1 MTNPPISTGI
11 PGLDI
16 VLGGGYAPSRVYLVE
31 GLPGSGK
38 TTLAMQFLMGGRDRG
53 ERVLYVSLSETEAEL
68 REMAASHGWS
78 LDGVDLYE
86 PLGNAER
93 NATDAQYTMFHPSE
107 VELADTTQRILRH
120 IETVRPDRLVF
131 DSLGELR
138 LLAGSPLRYRRQVL
152 ALKQYF
158 SDMACT
164 TLLLDDISPAEQG
177 MHVHT
182 IVHGVLRLEPMDAA
196 FGGDRRRL
204 RVRKFRGRRFIG
216 GFHDYRI
223 ETGGLRVFPRLV
235 ASDYRREAPQDR
247 ISTGVERLDALLGGG
262 VSRGTS
268 TLLIGAAGTG
278 KSSLATLIA
287 CAAAERGERSAIF
300 AFDESV
306 RAFTTRSK
314 GLGFPIEQ
322 RMADDLISLRAVDP
336 AELTSG
342 EFTQVIRSAV
352 EQEDVRVVIIDSL
365 NGYLNAMPGEQHML
379 LQLHDLLAYLGSL
392 GVITILV
399 SAQLGLIGSMSSAV
413 DVSYL
418 ADSVVLLR
426 YYEAEGEVRQAISV
440 LKQRTGA
447 HERTIRPFAMSSK
460 GFEIGEPLRELRGV
474 LTGVPQERTP
484 PPDDLRRGS

>member
-1 MTNPPISTGI
+1 MLSTPISTGI
-11 PGLDI
+11 AGLDT
-16 VLGGGYAPSRVYLVE
+16 VLAGGYTPQRLYLIE

-38 TTLAMQFLMGGRDRG
+38 TTLAMQFLMAGRDRG

-68 REMAASHGWS
+68 REMATSHGWS
-78 LDGVDLYE
+78 LEGIELYE
-86 PLGNAER
+86 PLANAEGM
-93 NATDAQYTMFHPSE
+93 AGDAQYTIFHPSE

-120 IETVRPDRLVF
+120 IEERRPDRLVF

-138 LLAGSPLRYRRQVL
+138 LLSGSPLRYRRQVL

-158 SDMACT
+158 SALTCT
-164 TLLLDDISPAEQG
+164 TLLLDDISPAEHG

-182 IVHGVLRLEPMDAA
+182 IVHGVLRLEAVETE

-204 RVRKFRGRRFIG
+204 RVNKFRGRRIIG
-216 GFHDYRI
+216 GYHDYRI
-223 ETGGLRVFPRLV
+223 ETGGVQVYPRLV
-235 ASDYRREAPQDR
+235 ASDFRRKAPQDR
-247 ISTGVERLDALLGGG
+247 ISTKVERLDALFGGG
-262 VSRGTS
+262 LSRGTS

-278 KSSLATLIA
+278 KSSLATLVA

-306 RAFTTRSK
+306 RAFVTRSE
-314 GLGFPIEQ
+314 GLGFPVMQRIEEGLV
-322 RMADDLISLRAVDP
+322 DLRAVDP
-336 AELTSG
+336 AELSSG
-342 EFTQVIRSAV
+342 EFTQIIRRAV
-352 EQEDVRVVIIDSL
+352 EQDDVRVVVIDSL

-392 GVITILV
+392 GVITLLI
-399 SAQLGLIGSMSSAV
+399 SAQLGLIGTMSNRV

-440 LKQRTGA
+440 VKQRTGA
-447 HERTIRPFAMSSK
+447 HERTIRPFGMTSH

-474 LTGVPQERTP
+474 LTGVPVERTQAQ
-484 PPDDLRRGS
+484 DKVRHG